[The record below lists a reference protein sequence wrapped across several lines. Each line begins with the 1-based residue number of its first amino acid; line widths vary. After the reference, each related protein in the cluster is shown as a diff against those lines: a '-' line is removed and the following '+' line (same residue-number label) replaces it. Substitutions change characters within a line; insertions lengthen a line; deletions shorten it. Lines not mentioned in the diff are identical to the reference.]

1 MMPTRILI
9 VDDSALVRASVRYA
23 LTRAGHEVLEAGDGQ
38 SALETLSAMAL
49 RGERPAMIIT
59 DVNMPKMDGITFV
72 KEVKKTAF
80 RFVPIL
86 VLTTE
91 SQADKKAQGKSAG
104 ASGWLVKP
112 FNDEQL
118 IEVLKKFVRS

>member
-1 MMPTRILI
+1 MAGRILV
-9 VDDSALVRASVRYA
+9 VDDSVVLRASVKFALAKASLQVVEAQDGVAALAA
-23 LTRAGHEVLEAGDGQ
+23 LTD
-38 SALETLSAMAL
+38 MAKT
-49 RGERPAMIIT
+49 GERPAMIIT
-59 DVNMPKMDGITFV
+59 DVNMPRMDGITFV
-72 KEVKKTAF
+72 TEVKKHATL

-91 SQADKKAQGKSAG
+91 SQADMKTKGKAAG

-118 IEVLKKFVRS
+118 LEVVKKFVR

>member
-1 MMPTRILI
+1 MAGRILV
-9 VDDSALVRASVRYA
+9 VDDSVVLRASVKFALAKASLQVVEAQDGVAGLAA
-23 LTRAGHEVLEAGDGQ
+23 LTD
-38 SALETLSAMAL
+38 MAKT
-49 RGERPAMIIT
+49 GERPAMIIT
-59 DVNMPKMDGITFV
+59 DVNMPRMDGITFV
-72 KEVKKTAF
+72 TEVKKNTTF

-91 SQADKKAQGKSAG
+91 SQADKKAQGKAAG

-118 IEVLKKFVRS
+118 LEVVKKFVR

>member
-1 MMPTRILI
+1 MATILL
-9 VDDSALVRASVRYA
+9 VDDSAVLRASVRYA
-23 LTRAGHEVLEAGDGQ
+23 LTRAGHVVVEAGDGQ
-38 SALETLSAMAL
+38 KGLDGLAAMAA

-59 DVNMPKMDGITFV
+59 DVNMPQMDGITFV
-72 KEVKKTAF
+72 TEVKKTSF

-91 SQADKKAQGKSAG
+91 SQADKKAQGKAAG

-118 IEVLKKFVRS
+118 LEVVKKFVR